1 MDQHALLYLASAAL
15 MLIGMVGVV
24 LPALPGVPLVFA
36 GMLLAGWADDFRLIP
51 AWVIVVLAV
60 LTAFALA
67 IDIVA
72 TMLGAKRVG
81 ASKLAIAGGALGTL
95 IGLFFSI
102 PGLLLG
108 PFVGALAGEWLH
120 GRDMQHATRVGFG
133 TWTGM
138 IVGAVFKLMVTC
150 VMLGVFVLSILMHR

>member
-1 MDQHALLYLASAAL
+1 MDLHTLLYLASAAL
-15 MLIGMVGVV
+15 ILVGVAGVV

-36 GMLLAGWADDFRLIP
+36 GMLLAAWADHFTLIP
-51 AWVIVVLAV
+51 VWVIVVLAV

-81 ASKLAIAGGALGTL
+81 ASKLAIAGAALGTL
-95 IGLFFSI
+95 VGLFFSI

-108 PFVGALAGEWLH
+108 PFIGALAGEWLH
-120 GRDMQHATRVGFG
+120 GPSTLLLRNARAVVADNQAHGIGLPRHA
-133 TWTGM
+133 
-138 IVGAVFKLMVTC
+138 
-150 VMLGVFVLSILMHR
+150 HR